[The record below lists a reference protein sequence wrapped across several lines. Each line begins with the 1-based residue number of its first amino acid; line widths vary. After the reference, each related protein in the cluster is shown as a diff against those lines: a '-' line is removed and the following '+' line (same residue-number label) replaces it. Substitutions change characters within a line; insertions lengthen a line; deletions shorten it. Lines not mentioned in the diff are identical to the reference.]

1 MSEPDQRRIRELRA
15 RAQAV
20 GGGVRED
27 SPADVVRRVFAVQAQ
42 DAGAAALGIRAR
54 GHGITAET
62 VRAAYEDERGIVR
75 GWFLRGTLHTVP
87 AADAR
92 WLLRLLAPGIL
103 AATVR
108 RYGQLGLDD
117 VTLAASDEL
126 LGRTVAAQGPL
137 TRAELTQVLG
147 PLGIP
152 AKSQAPFH
160 LIRHAALT
168 GVLCHGPQ
176 RAGEATYV
184 LLDDWLP
191 PTAGPEGDAAEA
203 ELARRYLA
211 AYAPATPEDFAT
223 WSGLPVTR
231 ARRAWQALAA
241 EGTTTPYDATLTTLA
256 AAPAPEPPAPGT
268 PDVRLLPAYDG
279 YLLGHRTRATSVPAP
294 HESRVWPGGGIIRPT
309 VLVDGLTV
317 ATWTRT
323 STKPLINVDP
333 FAPLPPELAESVAR
347 ESAAV
352 TAFLRPEA

>member
-20 GGGVRED
+20 GGGVREG
-27 SPADVVRRVFAVQAQ
+27 SPADVVRRVLAVQAQ
-42 DAGAAALGIRAR
+42 DAVAAALGIRAR
-54 GHGITAET
+54 GRGITAEA
-62 VRAAYEDERGIVR
+62 VRAAYEDERSIFR
-75 GWFLRGTLHTVP
+75 GWFVRGTLHTVP

-103 AATVR
+103 AATTR
-108 RYGQLGLDD
+108 RYRQLGLGDK
-117 VTLAASDEL
+117 VLAASDEL
-126 LGRTVAAQGPL
+126 LGRTAAAQGPL
-137 TRAELTQVLG
+137 TRPELTQALA

-152 AKSQAPFH
+152 PEGQAPFH

-184 LLDDWLP
+184 PLDDWLP
-191 PTAGPEGDAAEA
+191 PTAGPEGDDAVA

-211 AYAPATPEDFAT
+211 AYAPAAPEDFAT
-223 WSGLPVTR
+223 WSGLPLPR

-241 EGTTTPYDATLTTLA
+241 EGTTTPYDAALTTLA
-256 AAPAPEPPAPGT
+256 AHPPEPPTPDT

-294 HESRVWPGGGIIRPT
+294 HQSRVWPGGGIIRPT
-309 VLVDGLTV
+309 ALADGLTL

-323 STKPLINVDP
+323 SAKPFINVEP
-333 FAPLPPELAESVAR
+333 FAALPPAIAEAVAR

-352 TAFLRPEA
+352 TAFLRPET